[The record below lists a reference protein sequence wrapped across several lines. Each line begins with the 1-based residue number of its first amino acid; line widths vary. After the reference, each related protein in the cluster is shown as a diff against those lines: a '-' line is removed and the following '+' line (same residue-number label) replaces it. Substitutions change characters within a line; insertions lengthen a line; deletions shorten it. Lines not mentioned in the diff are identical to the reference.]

1 MAVEKTLR
9 LESTK
14 RFPLFHRHDD
24 EALEASSTKVC

>member
-14 RFPLFHRHDD
+14 RFPLSHCHDD
-24 EALEASSTKVC
+24 EALVIPTVC

>member
-14 RFPLFHRHDD
+14 RFPLFHRHDYYG
-24 EALEASSTKVC
+24 